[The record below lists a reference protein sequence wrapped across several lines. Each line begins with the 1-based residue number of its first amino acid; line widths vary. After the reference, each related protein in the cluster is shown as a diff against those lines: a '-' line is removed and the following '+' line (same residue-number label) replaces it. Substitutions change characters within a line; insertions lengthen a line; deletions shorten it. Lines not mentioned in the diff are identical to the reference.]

1 MLECLL
7 NLPEVTVDKPFV
19 LNFAQIAEKQKQ
31 DVELMALITSEPRRF
46 KWMAMSDSTSVIVD
60 AKDDHDY
67 RICIPEDLLDPIVAW
82 YHQTLVHLG
91 ASRLYDTINTHLTN
105 SSLRAQC
112 EAITQTC
119 DACQRYKTPGRGY
132 GKMPPREALLC
143 PWREIACDLIGP
155 WTIEVMGQKLRF
167 RALTIIDT
175 VTNWPEIILIYS
187 KHSSHVGLQ
196 LENAWLSRYPRP
208 SRIIY
213 DQGTEFTGW
222 AFQRLIN
229 RHGIHG
235 VPTTVKNPQ
244 ANAICER
251 MHQSITNSLRA
262 LLHTNPPQN
271 VESAHLLMDTALQT
285 AAYATR
291 VATHGTLKISPGAM
305 IFQRDMILD
314 IPIVADLE
322 LLRQRRQAA
331 IDTNLIRANRRRIS
345 HDYQVGDLVLI
356 LAYKPDKLQPRVA
369 AGPFPITI
377 VHSNGTVTIQRSPL
391 VSDRI
396 NIRRIRPYRQ

>member
-1 MLECLL
+1 
-7 NLPEVTVDKPFV
+7 
-19 LNFAQIAEKQKQ
+19 
-31 DVELMALITSEPRRF
+31 
-46 KWMAMSDSTSVIVD
+46 
-60 AKDDHDY
+60 
-67 RICIPEDLLDPIVAW
+67 
-82 YHQTLVHLG
+82 
-91 ASRLYDTINTHLTN
+91 
-105 SSLRAQC
+105 
-112 EAITQTC
+112 
-119 DACQRYKTPGRGY
+119 
-132 GKMPPREALLC
+132 MPPREALLC

-175 VTNWPEIILIYS
+175 VTNWPEIISIYS

-314 IPIVADLE
+314 IPVVADLE

>member
-60 AKDDHDY
+60 AKDNNDY

-91 ASRLYDTINTHLTN
+91 ASRLHDTINTHLTN
-105 SSLRAQC
+105 PGLRAQC

-119 DACQRYKTPGRGY
+119 DACQRYKNPGRGY
-132 GKMPPREALLC
+132 GKMPPREASLC

-175 VTNWPEIILIYS
+175 VTNWPEIISIYS

-314 IPIVADLE
+314 IPIIADLE

-345 HDYQVGDLVLI
+345 HDYQVGDMVLI

-396 NIRRIRPYRQ
+396 NI